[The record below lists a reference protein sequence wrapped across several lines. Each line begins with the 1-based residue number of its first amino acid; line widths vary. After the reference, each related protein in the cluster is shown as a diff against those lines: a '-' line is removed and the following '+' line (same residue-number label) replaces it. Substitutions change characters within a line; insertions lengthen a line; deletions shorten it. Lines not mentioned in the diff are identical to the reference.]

1 MFRTL
6 LFLTI
11 FLGIAFGLNAQQ
23 PVSKDTSA
31 VRETPKQD
39 DTLKKMAVGEPS
51 PSQKQAEGKR
61 QRRDQRPWSQRIDF
75 AFNTS
80 FWANTTQVF
89 AEINPLISYR
99 FPKILSIGAGPTY
112 VFNYDRNSDKTLN
125 GWGGKVFAR
134 AQLLKFFYLWTEYQ
148 GIDNQ
153 YLVKNDPPDTGVHK
167 EWAYVD
173 SWFMGAGISIRAGR
187 KAGFSIS
194 VLYDVLHDSSS
205 PYYSPVIYRVG
216 FGL

>member
-1 MFRTL
+1 MVRTV
-6 LFLTI
+6 LFFTI
-11 FLGIAFGLNAQQ
+11 MLGLAFGLSAQQ
-23 PVSKDTSA
+23 PLTPDTTV
-31 VRETPKQD
+31 VRQTPKSD
-39 DTLKKMAVGEPS
+39 DTLKKSTESVTS
-51 PSQKQAEGKR
+51 STQKPTEVKR
-61 QRRDQRPWSQRIDF
+61 QRKDQRPWSQRINF

-80 FWANTTQVF
+80 FWANTSQVF

-112 VFNYDRNSDKTLN
+112 VLNYDRRNDKTLN
-125 GWGGKVFAR
+125 GWGGKVFVR
-134 AQLLKFFYLWTEYQ
+134 AQLLKFLYLWTEYQ

-153 YLVKNDPPDTGVHK
+153 YLVKNEAPETGYHK
-167 EWAYVD
+167 EWEYVD
-173 SWFMGAGISIRAGR
+173 SWFLGAGISIRAGR